1 MARPRFFT
9 GIQATGT
16 LTLGHYLGVIRHL
29 LKIQEDYEVIILLA
43 DLHSLTVPNKELNY
57 REKCYEI
64 ASLLYA
70 CGLKENCRIFI
81 QSEISEHLELT
92 WLLAPHVTVGKLGDM
107 IQYKE
112 KKKEQETGNL
122 ALLAYPVLQAAD
134 IFLYDADL
142 VIVGQDQKQHLE
154 LATDIAQKFNNFYG
168 QKLLKVPR
176 FTIPNLGAK
185 IMGLKNPQK
194 KMSKSENDCITLL
207 DSPEVIKKK
216 ISQAE
221 TDSEN
226 KIYYDPSNKPGI
238 SNLLTIYALLS
249 GKGIKE
255 VEEELKNTNYH
266 QFKIKLSH
274 LLNEKLAV
282 IQKKYNDY
290 LFHIKGIVEKNNT
303 YLKDLAERQI
313 KIIKKELRILY

>member
-1 MARPRFFT
+1 
-9 GIQATGT
+9 
-16 LTLGHYLGVIRHL
+16 
-29 LKIQEDYEVIILLA
+29 
-43 DLHSLTVPNKELNY
+43 
-57 REKCYEI
+57 
-64 ASLLYA
+64 
-70 CGLKENCRIFI
+70 
-81 QSEISEHLELT
+81 
-92 WLLAPHVTVGKLGDM
+92 M

-112 KKKEQETGNL
+112 KKKEQETGSL
-122 ALLAYPVLQAAD
+122 ALLTYPVLQAAD

-142 VIVGQDQKQHLE
+142 IIVGQDQQQHTE
-154 LATDIAQKFNNFYG
+154 LAQHIAQKFNNFYAK
-168 QKLLKVPR
+168 KLLKLPQ
-176 FTIPNLGAK
+176 FTIPHFGAK

-194 KMSKSENDCITLL
+194 KMSKSENDYLTLL

-226 KIYYDPSNKPGI
+226 KIYYDPSKKPGI

-255 VEEELKNTNYH
+255 VEEELKSTNYH
-266 QFKIKLSH
+266 QFKIKLSN

-290 LFHIKGIVEKNNT
+290 LFNIKGIIEKNNT
-303 YLKDLAERQI
+303 YLKDLAERKI

>member
-1 MARPRFFT
+1 
-9 GIQATGT
+9 
-16 LTLGHYLGVIRHL
+16 
-29 LKIQEDYEVIILLA
+29 
-43 DLHSLTVPNKELNY
+43 
-57 REKCYEI
+57 
-64 ASLLYA
+64 
-70 CGLKENCRIFI
+70 
-81 QSEISEHLELT
+81 
-92 WLLAPHVTVGKLGDM
+92 M

-112 KKKEQETGNL
+112 KKKEQETGSL
-122 ALLAYPVLQAAD
+122 SLLTYPVLQAAD

-142 VIVGQDQKQHLE
+142 IIVGQDQQQHTE
-154 LATDIAQKFNNFYG
+154 LAQHIAQKFNNFYDK
-168 QKLLKVPR
+168 KLLKLPQ
-176 FTIPNLGAK
+176 FTIPYFGAK

-194 KMSKSENDCITLL
+194 KMSKSQNDYLALL

-226 KIYYDPSNKPGI
+226 KIYYDPSKKPGI

-255 VEEELKNTNYH
+255 VEEELKSTNYH

-303 YLKDLAERQI
+303 YLKDLAERKI

>member
-1 MARPRFFT
+1 MS
-9 GIQATGT
+9 GMYI
-16 LTLGHYLGVIRHL
+16 H
-29 LKIQEDYEVIILLA
+29 
-43 DLHSLTVPNKELNY
+43 
-57 REKCYEI
+57 
-64 ASLLYA
+64 
-70 CGLKENCRIFI
+70 RI
-81 QSEISEHLELT
+81 
-92 WLLAPHVTVGKLGDM
+92 
-107 IQYKE
+107 KE
-112 KKKEQETGNL
+112 KKKEQETGSL
-122 ALLAYPVLQAAD
+122 ALLTYPVLQAAD

-142 VIVGQDQKQHLE
+142 IIVGQDQQQHTE
-154 LATDIAQKFNNFYG
+154 LAQHIAQKFNNFYAK
-168 QKLLKVPR
+168 KLLKLPQ
-176 FTIPNLGAK
+176 FTIPHFGAK

-194 KMSKSENDCITLL
+194 KMSKSENDYLTLL

-226 KIYYDPSNKPGI
+226 KIYYDPSKKPGI

-255 VEEELKNTNYH
+255 VEEELKSTNYH
-266 QFKIKLSH
+266 QFKIKLSN

-290 LFHIKGIVEKNNT
+290 LFNIKGIIEKNNT
-303 YLKDLAERQI
+303 YLKDLAERKI